1 MTNGHNQDEP
11 GRLDRIEAMMEGF
24 ETDLSQLLKAQ
35 IVFGDEVSKA
45 FKAAEARMTR
55 FETELAEATAAADA
69 RMTRFETGLAE
80 MADKL
85 ANHMEAADARMNR
98 VETGLAEAT
107 DKLNALIDLMD
118 RHLREHGEGKA

>member
-1 MTNGHNQDEP
+1 
-11 GRLDRIEAMMEGF
+11 MMEGF
-24 ETDLSQLLKAQ
+24 ETDLAQLLKAQ

-45 FKAAEARMTR
+45 FKAA
-55 FETELAEATAAADA
+55 DA

-80 MADKL
+80 MPDKL
-85 ANHMEAADARMNR
+85 ATHTEAADARMNR

>member
-11 GRLDRIEAMMEGF
+11 GRLDRIEAIMEALATRKADI
-24 ETDLSQLLKAQ
+24 ETDLSQLVKAQ

-45 FKAAEARMTR
+45 FKAA
-55 FETELAEATAAADA
+55 DA
-69 RMTRFETGLAE
+69 RMTRF
-80 MADKL
+80 
-85 ANHMEAADARMNR
+85 
-98 VETGLAEAT
+98 ETGLAEAT

>member
-1 MTNGHNQDEP
+1 
-11 GRLDRIEAMMEGF
+11 MMEGF
-24 ETDLSQLLKAQ
+24 ETDLAQLLKAQ

-45 FKAAEARMTR
+45 FK
-55 FETELAEATAAADA
+55 
-69 RMTRFETGLAE
+69 
-80 MADKL
+80 
-85 ANHMEAADARMNR
+85 AADARMNR